1 MISWQTR
8 TSTSVPIQAIL
19 NLLQI
24 SSSPVSNQTSIKSG
38 STIYLHP
45 SGNSYMF
52 FWKSLSST
60 KGKGQVLSQNND
72 DMDVDDDDPSGDN
85 FSRGRVVT
93 GEVASFLFLF
103 FLSFDDLFFTQ
114 HRRKL

>member
-19 NLLQI
+19 NYSKYLPHRYQI
-24 SSSPVSNQTSIKSG
+24 RPVSNQEVPSISIPPEIRTCSSG
-38 STIYLHP
+38 
-45 SGNSYMF
+45 
-52 FWKSLSST
+52 SLSST